1 MANQLGLVVYL
12 IIFKVLYIPS
22 GAGFLPSTVVSMGIP
37 TYFPVFFFGGGDG
50 LYIYICICY
59 NSHSLR
65 DRNLYSM
72 YVSLSEDV
80 ISDVWL
86 PPTKH
91 RTQVLE
97 FG

>member
-1 MANQLGLVVYL
+1 MHPKWRRISSINSSMHGNSH
-12 IIFKVLYIPS
+12 IFS
-22 GAGFLPSTVVSMGIP
+22 C
-37 TYFPVFFFGGGDG
+37 FFFGGDG
-50 LYIYICICY
+50 LYIYIICICY
-59 NSHSLR
+59 NSHGLR